1 MHLQTCC
8 FANVSLA
15 ISFVVLLA
23 VAVVVAETRDLTKPR
38 PRRQQK
44 RQKAIRLMS
53 KTTALHVYIS
63 QPPLHNCDVK

>member
-38 PRRQQK
+38 PRRQ
-44 RQKAIRLMS
+44 
-53 KTTALHVYIS
+53 
-63 QPPLHNCDVK
+63 